1 MSANEV
7 YVLLC
12 GHAHAERFAEP
23 FQQRKVWCV
32 QRMYIDSLRYDHYF
46 VVSAVDSHE
55 IVYLQVTGS
64 LLQCM
69 SELEDVLEYVD
80 GKMMP
85 FLVRR
90 FLKWLE
96 SVEGGYTKKLTIL
109 EVC

>member
-69 SELEDVLEYVD
+69 SEPEDVLEYVD
-80 GKMMP
+80 GKIM
-85 FLVRR
+85 R
-90 FLKWLE
+90 FIAQRLLKWLE
-96 SVEGGYTKKLTIL
+96 RVGGGQSEKITIL